1 MNMWDNVITR
11 VRHEMPKFND
21 YLLTGYRDEQINRFP
36 VFMHGVFQ
44 EAVKLF
50 NGALKYHGYSV
61 VSPERRVL
69 YESGSGLVKGRVNI
83 QRNELLLY
91 EFKFEFDGKFTD
103 VYLYLPYI
111 YEDAI
116 IINDTRF
123 YIRLSI
129 IERMIYRITNGVI
142 VKVMR
147 SPLQFWRSE
156 KFSYISTDNRSF
168 CDTLIT
174 TKVHYKKEKTSSSK
188 KIKTPLM
195 LYLLAQ
201 FPLEHIL
208 RVIFGLPS
216 DSIAFVDHDE
226 QNDEKYIYFKCKDGV
241 YLRAE
246 VDSVMQDI
254 SFRRLVAS
262 LLYILK
268 SSKRYTISDIYNKT
282 FYKIFLGKNLYGSGI
297 TDALAASHAESHLS
311 SLSTYLDQFTKHELS
326 LMQIHCNDIFDLFVS
341 VFVNID
347 SWLIN
352 YSPNDLFE
360 KRLGGSDLVL
370 MNMVKAIFTR
380 FYDTLKKNKVITER
394 NISSMLKMDPMRI
407 KDIYKLPSKQPNAS
421 LYNDNTLISTLI
433 KKYRDPQD
441 NNSKHNTNIIGARE
455 HQLHISFMAIESAW
469 GISSSSPG
477 VAGDINPYAVID
489 SIGCFQADQMPWYEE
504 LKPLNKYLV
513 QI

>member
-1 MNMWDNVITR
+1 MNVWDEIIDAVKA
-11 VRHEMPKFND
+11 EMPRFND

-50 NGALKYHGYSV
+50 GGALKYHGYSV
-61 VSPERRVL
+61 VSPEKRVQ
-69 YESGSGLVKGRVNI
+69 YEAGSGLVKGRVNI

-91 EFKFEFDGKFTD
+91 EFKFEFEGKFTD
-103 VYLYLPYI
+103 VYLYLPYV

-116 IINDTRF
+116 VINDTRF

-147 SPLQFWRSE
+147 SPLQFWRSD
-156 KFSYISTDNRSF
+156 KFSYVATDGRAF

-174 TKVHYKKEKTSSSK
+174 TKVHYKKEKSSSK
-188 KIKTPLM
+188 KLKTPLM

-201 FPLEHIL
+201 YPLEHVL
-208 RVIFGLPS
+208 RVIFGVPV
-216 DSIAFVDHDE
+216 DSLAFVDYDDTE
-226 QNDEKYIYFKCKDGV
+226 DQRFIYFKCKDNV
-241 YLRAE
+241 YLRA
-246 VDSVMQDI
+246 DSEMLTQDI
-254 SFRRLVAS
+254 AFRRLVAS
-262 LLYILK
+262 ILYILK
-268 SSKRYTISDIYNKT
+268 ASKRYTISDIYNKT
-282 FYKIFLGKNLYGSGI
+282 FYKIFLGKNLYGSSI
-297 TDALAASHAESHLS
+297 TDALAASHADSHLS
-311 SLSTYLDQFTKHELS
+311 SLSTYLDQFTKYELS

-360 KRLGGSDLVL
+360 KRLGGADLVL
-370 MNMVKAIFTR
+370 INMVKAIFTR

-394 NISSMLKMDPMRI
+394 NIASMLKMDPMRI

-421 LYNDNTLISTLI
+421 MYNDNMLVSVLV

-441 NNSKHNTNIIGARE
+441 NNSKHNTNLISARE
-455 HQLHISFMAIESAW
+455 HQFHPSFAAIESVL
-469 GISSSSPG
+469 GISGSSPG

-489 SIGCFQADQMPWYEE
+489 NIGCFHEEKMPWYQE
-504 LKPLNKYLV
+504 LKPMQKYLV